1 MQGHLLEAYC
11 GKSET
16 GKLTR
21 PPRNF
26 GEAAHGNFRDLTAGL
41 GADCVKI

>member
-26 GEAAHGNFRDLTAGL
+26 GEAAHGNFRDLTA
-41 GADCVKI
+41 CSIKP